1 MRCLITDDEEH
12 ARRHLLGMLSNY
24 SGVTVVAE
32 ADSGLTA
39 LEAVR
44 GQTVDLAFLDID
56 MPGSNGLDVARALL
70 TMPTPPS
77 IIFLTAHSE
86 HAAQAFDLGVLDYLL
101 KPVQPDRLW
110 RALTRFESLRKD
122 DSALEMPSLDK
133 VWLTHPVS
141 RVQEVVSLDEISYFT
156 ANDDQVWA
164 EARGESYR
172 VSLSLSRL
180 EELLSPH
187 QFFRTHKAFLVN
199 LEKVRRVIPLSH
211 RVQNLILDNGREV
224 PLSRHYLSNF
234 RERVP
239 GL

>member
-1 MRCLITDDEEH
+1 MIADDEEH
-12 ARRHLLGMLSNY
+12 ARRHLLTMLSRH

-32 ADSGLTA
+32 ADSGLAA

-56 MPGSNGLDVARALL
+56 MPGTNGLDVARTLS
-70 TMPTPPS
+70 TMPSPPS
-77 IIFLTAHSE
+77 VIFLTAHSE
-86 HAAQAFDLGVLDYLL
+86 HAAQAFDLGVVDYLL
-101 KPVQPDRLW
+101 KPVQPERLW
-110 RALTRFESLRKD
+110 KALTRFENQRKS
-122 DSALEMPSLDK
+122 DSAPPPEVSLDK

-141 RVQEVVSLDEISYFT
+141 RVQEVVSLDEINYFT

-164 EARGESYR
+164 EARGENYR

-199 LEKVRRVIPLSH
+199 LEKVRRLVPLSH
-211 RVQNLILDNGREV
+211 RVQTLVLDNGREV
-224 PLSRHYLSNF
+224 PLSRHYLNNF